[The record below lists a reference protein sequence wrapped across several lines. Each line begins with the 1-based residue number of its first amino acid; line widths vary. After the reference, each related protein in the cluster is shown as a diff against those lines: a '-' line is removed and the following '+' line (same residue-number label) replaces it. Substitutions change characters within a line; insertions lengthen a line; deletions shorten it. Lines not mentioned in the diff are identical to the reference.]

1 MRRLLFALLLL
12 AAPAAL
18 AGEFRSIGENAT
30 PMYDAPSVKANKLF
44 VASRFYPVEVI
55 VQVDTWTKVRDA
67 AGDLSWVEKKT
78 LSDTRTVVVMAALAD
93 VRQRAEDGAPPVFQ
107 ARRGVA
113 LEVIELGSGYV
124 ATARFQVNGGV
135 VTEAATELIELDHRT
150 LRGPWV
156 KVRHRDGQTGFV
168 RANQVWGL

>member
-1 MRRLLFALLLL
+1 MRSVFFLLLL
-12 AAPAAL
+12 IALPAAL
-18 AGEFRSIGENAT
+18 AGEFRSVGENAT

-55 VQVDTWTKVRDA
+55 VLVDNWIKVRDA

-78 LSDTRTVVVMAALAD
+78 LSDTRTVVVSAALAD
-93 VRQRAEDGAPPVFQ
+93 VRQRPEDGAPLAFQ
-107 ARRGVA
+107 ARLGVA
-113 LEVIELGSGYV
+113 LEIVELS
-124 ATARFQVNGGV
+124 AS
-135 VTEAATELIELDHRT
+135 
-150 LRGPWV
+150 PWV